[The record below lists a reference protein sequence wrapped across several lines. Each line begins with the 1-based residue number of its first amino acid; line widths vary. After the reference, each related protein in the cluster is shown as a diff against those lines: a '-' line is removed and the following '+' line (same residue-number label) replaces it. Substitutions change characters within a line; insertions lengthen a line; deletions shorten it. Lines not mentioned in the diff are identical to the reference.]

1 MSSSVTRYFPILLAL
16 VIVRCAS
23 PALPA
28 ERSSSGLGVAV
39 SLLKDLSDPAA
50 QADVLRGIHEGLA
63 GQRHVAMPEGW
74 HAIYVELQSSSS
86 AEVRQQATAL
96 ALVFGDPDAVAA
108 LHKTIVNRN
117 APAEERLQDIA
128 ALAQAKDP
136 QLGPDLLSLLDDPAV
151 RTEAIQS
158 LSLCDE
164 LKTPAALLQRFSS
177 FNAVQQHD
185 AIDVLATRP
194 AWAVALLDAAGD
206 GRVPRAE
213 LSAFTIRQLATL
225 NDKAVNERMKK
236 IWGSVRPPA
245 KDKAAQIAY
254 YKKLFTPDMMA
265 KADPSHGRAIFS
277 KTCATCHTLFGTGGN
292 IGPDLT
298 GSQRANLD
306 YVLENVVDPSAVV
319 AKDYLMT
326 VIATTD
332 GRTLTGIIRHEDSK
346 SLTLRTT
353 TGDVILPINEI
364 KHRKTSPIS
373 MMPEGLLEAL
383 STEDARDLISYLGSP
398 TQVPMKDGG
407 H

>member
-1 MSSSVTRYFPILLAL
+1 MSLSVTRCCPILLAV
-16 VIVRCAS
+16 VIACSAS

-28 ERSSSGLGVAV
+28 EHSTTGLSVAV

-74 HAIYVELQSSSS
+74 HAIYVKLQSSSS
-86 AEVRQQATAL
+86 AVVRQQATAL
-96 ALVFGDPDAVAA
+96 ALVFGDPDALAA
-108 LHKTIVNRN
+108 LHKKIVDRT
-117 APAEERLQDIA
+117 APAEERRQDIA

-136 QLGPDLLSLLDDPAV
+136 QLGADLFSLLDDPAV

-158 LSLCDE
+158 LSSCDE
-164 LKTPAALLQRFSS
+164 AKTPAALLQRFST

-194 AWAVALLDAAGD
+194 AWAIALLDAAAD
-206 GRVPRAE
+206 GRIPRAD
-213 LSAFTIRQLATL
+213 LSAFTLRQLATL
-225 NDKAVNERMKK
+225 NDKGVNERLKK

-332 GRTLTGIIRHEDSK
+332 GRTLTGIIHHEDAK

-383 STEDARDLISYLGSP
+383 STEDARDLISYLASP
-398 TQVPMKDGG
+398 TQVAMKDGG

>member
-1 MSSSVTRYFPILLAL
+1 MSLSLLRRCPVLLAML
-16 VIVRCAS
+16 IACWA
-23 PALPA
+23 PPLLGA
-28 ERSSSGLGVAV
+28 ERSASGLAVAV
-39 SLLKDLSDPAA
+39 NLLKDLNNPAA
-50 QADVLRGIHEGLA
+50 QADVLCGIHEGLA

-74 HAIYVELQSSSS
+74 HTIYAKLQSSPSG
-86 AEVRQQATAL
+86 AVRQQATAL
-96 ALVFGDPDAVAA
+96 ALVFGDRDAVAA
-108 LHKTIVNRN
+108 LHKTIVDRN
-117 APAEERLQDIA
+117 APVEERRQDIA

-136 QLGPDLLSLLDDPAV
+136 QLGAALLSLLDEPAV
-151 RTEAIQS
+151 RTVAIEA
-158 LSLCDE
+158 LSSCDE
-164 LKTPAALLQRFSS
+164 AQTATALLQRFSS
-177 FNAVQQHD
+177 FDAVQQHD

-194 AWAVALLDAAGD
+194 AWAVALLNAASD
-206 GRVPRAE
+206 GRIPQAD
-213 LSAFTIRQLATL
+213 LSAFTLRQLATL
-225 NDKAVNERMKK
+225 NDKAVNERLKK

-277 KTCATCHTLFGTGGN
+277 KTCAICHTLFGTGGN

-332 GRTLTGIIRHEDSK
+332 GRTLTGIIRHEDEK

-373 MMPEGLLEAL
+373 MMPEGLLESL
-383 STEDARDLISYLGSP
+383 STEDARDLISYLASP
-398 TQVPMKDGG
+398 TQVPVKDAG

>member
-1 MSSSVTRYFPILLAL
+1 MNLFPIRCCPGLLTVLIA
-16 VIVRCAS
+16 CAAA
-23 PALPA
+23 PALSA
-28 ERSSSGLGVAV
+28 ERPSNGLAVAV
-39 SLLKDLSDPAA
+39 SLLKDLNDPTA

-63 GQRHVAMPEGW
+63 GQRHVAMPAGW
-74 HAIYVELQSSSS
+74 HAIYMKLQFS
-86 AEVRQQATAL
+86 ASPDVRQQATAL

-108 LHKTIVNRN
+108 LHKKIVDRT
-117 APAEERLQDIA
+117 APADERRQDIA

-136 QLGPDLLSLLDDPAV
+136 QLGADLLSLLDDPAV
-151 RTEAIQS
+151 RTESIEALPS
-158 LSLCDE
+158 CDVPQ
-164 LKTPAALLQRFSS
+164 TPGALLQRFTS
-177 FNAVQQHD
+177 FDAVQQHD

-194 AWAVALLDAAGD
+194 EWAVALLDAAGD
-206 GRVPRAE
+206 GRIPRAE

-225 NDKAVNERMKK
+225 NDQAVNERMKK

-245 KDKAAQIAY
+245 KDKAPQIAF
-254 YKKLFTPDMMA
+254 YKKLFTPDMMD

-277 KTCATCHTLFGTGGN
+277 RTCATCHTLFGTGGN

-332 GRTLTGIIRHEDSK
+332 GRTLTGIIHHEDAK

-353 TGDVILPINEI
+353 TGDVILPIDEI

-373 MMPEGLLEAL
+373 MMPEGLLESL
-383 STEDARDLISYLGSP
+383 SHEDARDLISYLASP
-398 TQVPMKDGG
+398 SQVPMKDAG